1 MVNLDFP
8 TRSHTPVAALL
19 AVAAIVLLLALGGAA
34 AAFAGNER
42 TYFSPDSEIYGHL
55 RAVRLEAGLSIP
67 WSSRSLTASDV
78 RRLLEPVDYGALSAA
93 GRRAVDRI
101 EALLDRRPIYRSEGE
116 RFAFDL
122 RPQVGL
128 EAYLGTAER
137 TDEWPDS
144 TQWPDAGDGTPD
156 AGDGANVGD
165 WLYEFRDRT
174 PLISIPLEVWLG
186 RTLYARGELDF
197 QPEYFVAL
205 DPEKRLN
212 IPLGLDEIDYI
223 FPMTSYALIGGDH
236 WFVQLGRDQLRWG
249 SGRTGTMVLSD
260 APDYYDFL
268 RFGIGVEHF
277 RYTSLVVGHEPW
289 FDDDFSEWGE
299 LGGESFEERIADNH
313 ERDLAKT
320 MYMHR
325 FEFDLASRLQ
335 LAVVDGMMYGERRGD
350 LRFWNPLSILH
361 NFFELEYGSAYLGLE
376 ANWNPWRYMNV
387 YGEFGMTQIGT
398 QFKGEEIPASLGGMF
413 GAESAVPAGE
423 GYFTGFAEY
432 ARTNP
437 WYGIR
442 EHPLRTWHSR
452 RRVISNYL
460 SSQNISA
467 RRVITQP
474 TGYAWGP
481 DSSVFGGGL
490 GYSVPGHYSVELAL
504 TLVARGENRIDSPYE
519 EGLEAAE
526 LRTPSG
532 EAERRIGVDLGASW
546 SPFPD
551 GNGLAGGLE
560 LGMNAAVV
568 VIDSYLNI
576 PGNDIFEMQFS
587 PSIVLRF

>member
-1 MVNLDFP
+1 MNVDYPARSP
-8 TRSHTPVAALL
+8 TVAGARL
-19 AVAAIVLLLALGGAA
+19 AVAAIVFLFALGGAA
-34 AAFAGNER
+34 AALAGNDR
-42 TYFSPDSEIYGHL
+42 TYFSPDSEIYDHL
-55 RAVRLEAGLSIP
+55 RAVRLESGLSIP
-67 WSSRSLTASDV
+67 WSSRSLTAGDV
-78 RRLLEPVDYGALSAA
+78 RRLLEPVNYGVLSAA
-93 GRRAVDRI
+93 GRRAVERI
-101 EALLDRRPIYRSEGE
+101 EEMLERRPIYRSDREW
-116 RFAFDL
+116 FAFDL
-122 RPQVGL
+122 RPEIGL

-137 TDEWPDS
+137 ADGWPDS
-144 TQWPDAGDGTPD
+144 DQWPDAGDGT
-156 AGDGANVGD
+156 NVGD
-165 WLYEFRDRT
+165 WLYEFSERT
-174 PLISIPLEVWLG
+174 PLLSMPLEAWLG
-186 RTLYARGELDF
+186 RTLYARAELDL

-212 IPLGLDEIDYI
+212 VPMGLDEIDYI
-223 FPMTSYALIGGDH
+223 FPTTSFALIGGDH
-236 WFVQLGRDQLRWG
+236 WFAQLGRDQLRWG

-268 RFGIGVEHF
+268 RFGIGVKHF
-277 RYTSLVVGHEPW
+277 RYTSLVVDHEPW
-289 FDDDFSEWGE
+289 FDDDFAEWEE
-299 LGGESFEERIADNH
+299 LSGDSFEQRIADSH

-325 FEFDLASRLQ
+325 FEFDIASRLQ
-335 LAVVDGMMYGERRGD
+335 LAVVEGMMYGERRGE
-350 LRFWNPLSILH
+350 LRFWNPLSMLH

-376 ANWNPWRYMNV
+376 ANWNPWRFMNL

-413 GAESAVPAGE
+413 GVEGVLPAGE

-467 RRVITQP
+467 RRIVTQP

-490 GYSVPGHYSVELAL
+490 GYSVPGRYSVELAL

-519 EGLEAAE
+519 ESMEAAE

-532 EAERRIGVDLGASW
+532 EVERRIGVDLGASW
-546 SPFPD
+546 TPFRD
-551 GNGLAGGLE
+551 RHGVAGGLE

-568 VIDSYLNI
+568 AIDSYLNI
-576 PGNDIFEMQFS
+576 PGNDVFEMQFS